1 MFEKSH
7 RVSMQKTYFSLC
19 LSQIDAYR
27 QILTDID
34 ELETGPIPEDEAHIA
49 QMNLAVLAE
58 KKEQAVVAPI
68 ISAAMCL
75 EAFSYDYAATHLG
88 DSYTKKHLEKLD
100 VPSRLVIATKLV
112 TGKDFPTDCAA
123 YGNMKSV
130 IKQRNDLVHFKSKN
144 FDMAEMA
151 QARKYID
158 ELSKKVEKTLDVC
171 EAAVR
176 GIMIEIDKLHGKGRF
191 YEFSIEPT
199 QCHA

>member
-1 MFEKSH
+1 MFEKSY
-7 RVSMQKTYFSLC
+7 RVSMQKTYFCLC

-27 QILTDID
+27 KILSDIN
-34 ELETGPIPEDEAHIA
+34 ELETGPVPEEEAHIA
-49 QMNLAVLAE
+49 QMNLAVLE
-58 KKEQAVVAPI
+58 EEKEQAVVAPV

-88 DSYTKKHLEKLD
+88 DKYTRKHLEKLD

-130 IKQRNDLVHFKSKN
+130 IKQRNSLVHFKSKN
-144 FDMAEMA
+144 YDMADMDK
-151 QARKYID
+151 ARKYID
-158 ELSKKVEKTLDVC
+158 ELSAEIEKTVNICAD
-171 EAAVR
+171 AVR
-176 GIMIEIDKLHGKGRF
+176 GIMIEIDKLHGRGRF